1 MFWTASSWAIT
12 HSQFLSDLS
21 IMASVKPSYLTYAIV
36 SSVFTGLSTV
46 CVILR
51 FFRRQQV
58 GGLQWDD
65 WTILLALI
73 VSIAC
78 LVVVLLPTSIVPRI
92 LQNDPNIVFTEVEL
106 NTWTKV
112 SLSAPNMLPRQ
123 SY

>member
-1 MFWTASSWAIT
+1 
-12 HSQFLSDLS
+12 
-21 IMASVKPSYLTYAIV
+21 MASVKPSYLAYAIV
-36 SSVFTGLSTV
+36 SSVFTAVSAV

-106 NTWTKV
+106 NVWTKV
-112 SLSAPNMLPRQ
+112 SLSVSNMLPPQ